1 MTAPQTVDGPSGSI
15 YDLGYRGYTG
25 PRLGRSHA
33 IRSLLGH
40 SFRSAYGIGRGA
52 RAKIAPIT
60 FGAIG
65 LLPAVALVGILTI
78 ASRFGEEAQEL
89 LTGQAPISYA
99 SYFSLMTIPLILFC
113 AAQAPELFGRDQRH
127 GVLSLYFARALR
139 RSDYAIARLAGFIL
153 ALVLLQL
160 LPNLVMF
167 FGRVLVS
174 EDIVEGFRREAPSI
188 LPALTQ
194 IGLSSALMGG
204 LAMVVSAFTPRRA

>member
-78 ASRFGEEAQEL
+78 ASRFGV
-89 LTGQAPISYA
+89 
-99 SYFSLMTIPLILFC
+99 
-113 AAQAPELFGRDQRH
+113 R
-127 GVLSLYFARALR
+127 
-139 RSDYAIARLAGFIL
+139 
-153 ALVLLQL
+153 
-160 LPNLVMF
+160 
-167 FGRVLVS
+167 
-174 EDIVEGFRREAPSI
+174 
-188 LPALTQ
+188 
-194 IGLSSALMGG
+194 
-204 LAMVVSAFTPRRA
+204 